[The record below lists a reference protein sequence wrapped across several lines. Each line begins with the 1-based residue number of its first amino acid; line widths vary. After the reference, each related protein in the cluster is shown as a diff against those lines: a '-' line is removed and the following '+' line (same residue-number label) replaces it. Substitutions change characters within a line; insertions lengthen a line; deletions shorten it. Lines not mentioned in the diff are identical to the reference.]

1 MDTNLTTQ
9 NYMQIAHRCLEW
21 GFVQAHAFFHFVH
34 FSLGNKCF
42 VFMHRVICLHHKEK
56 KEATLTIA
64 LKDLKR
70 ALETRISLLCGKTL
84 LYGAVKRGTLT
95 LEKKPIRRCVM
106 TSQVSM

>member
-64 LKDLKR
+64 LKDLER
-70 ALETRISLLCGKTL
+70 ALMRISLVCGKTL
-84 LYGAVKRGTLT
+84 FYGDVKHVMLT
-95 LEKKPIRRCVM
+95 
-106 TSQVSM
+106 